1 MKIGLIHSGCV
12 GLGIRVVGG
21 YKNTGFNVAV
31 ALIFEK
37 LKSCN
42 QELFEVKRVG
52 CERWFGLIA
61 L

>member
-52 CERWFGLIA
+52 CKR
-61 L
+61 